1 LLSYANQ
8 LQETKRSMLVNQL
21 QARDITEQR
30 VLEDFRQVPREKFV
44 DPQLRYRAYID
55 KASAD

>member
-1 LLSYANQ
+1 
-8 LQETKRSMLVNQL
+8 MLVNQL